1 MRIQVVHCHPLTSS
15 YNHALF
21 EAIVETL
28 AKNGHQV
35 VATDLYREGF
45 QPAMT
50 EHERATYMREDYDRS
65 AVADY
70 CETLKSVDGLIL
82 CFPHWWFSM
91 PAMLKGWVDRVWGP
105 GIAFDYDPKDNH
117 LEPALRNIKLFGV
130 VTTYGSPWWVAVLFA
145 GNAGK
150 KVLMRGMKPMCAKG
164 VRSFYMAHYDMDHS
178 SEALAARLPRQ
189 GPAANVAAIA
199 SAPCAGRAVG
209 FGPATSSSH
218 PTAPLRPHC
227 RSYSLFEG
235 LSPLLSPTRKQKMRN
250 FVVLA
255 AILLTATACG
265 DTWGQRA
272 VTGGGIGAG
281 SGAVIGALT
290 GMGPLT
296 GALIGGAVGAGAGA
310 ATTPRR

>member
-21 EAIVETL
+21 EAIVEAL

-50 EHERATYMREDYDRS
+50 ERERATYMREDYDRS

-117 LEPALRNIKLFGV
+117 LRLAVVGRGPVRGQCRQEGADARHEADVRQGRALLLYGALRHGPFEQG
-130 VTTYGSPWWVAVLFA
+130 
-145 GNAGK
+145 
-150 KVLMRGMKPMCAKG
+150 
-164 VRSFYMAHYDMDHS
+164 
-178 SEALAARLPRQ
+178 LAARLPRQ
-189 GPAANVAAIA
+189 GPAANVAAIV
-199 SAPCAGRAVG
+199 SAP
-209 FGPATSSSH
+209 
-218 PTAPLRPHC
+218 
-227 RSYSLFEG
+227 
-235 LSPLLSPTRKQKMRN
+235 
-250 FVVLA
+250 
-255 AILLTATACG
+255 
-265 DTWGQRA
+265 
-272 VTGGGIGAG
+272 
-281 SGAVIGALT
+281 
-290 GMGPLT
+290 
-296 GALIGGAVGAGAGA
+296 
-310 ATTPRR
+310 